1 MSMTQKKMTRSSQNK
16 LISIGVDVG
25 TVNGAIAIVD
35 EDMQILLLT
44 KAPTFQ
50 TELKHKRNKDKLN
63 KETGKFERDYRKKS
77 WLDFKEV
84 GKLFKPYVGRRV
96 IYTIE
101 RLIPRSD
108 ERESS
113 SFTNGNSMGIFQ
125 GLYSLLEPVEYYE
138 PLPITWKSDLGVT
151 SDKETSVKLAEN
163 IYEIKLRDYLKRGK
177 VDDIAEALL
186 LAFYGFRQYFTTKG
200 DK

>member
-1 MSMTQKKMTRSSQNK
+1 MTRSLQNK
-16 LISIGVDVG
+16 IISIGVDVG
-25 TVNGAIAIVD
+25 TVNGAIAVVD
-35 EDMQILLLT
+35 ENMNILLLT

-77 WLDFKEV
+77 WLDYKSV
-84 GKLFKPYVGRRV
+84 GELFKPYVGRKI

-101 RLIPRSD
+101 RLIPRSN

-125 GLYSLLEPVEYYE
+125 GLYCFLNPIEYYE
-138 PLPITWKSDLGVT
+138 PLPITWKNDLGVT
-151 SDKETSVKLAEN
+151 SDKETSVRLAES
-163 IYEIKLRDYLKRGK
+163 IYEIKLKDYLKKGK

-186 LAFYGFRQYFTTKG
+186 LAFYGFRQYFKEG
-200 DK
+200 EK

>member
-1 MSMTQKKMTRSSQNK
+1 
-16 LISIGVDVG
+16 
-25 TVNGAIAIVD
+25 
-35 EDMQILLLT
+35 
-44 KAPTFQ
+44 
-50 TELKHKRNKDKLN
+50 
-63 KETGKFERDYRKKS
+63 
-77 WLDFKEV
+77 
-84 GKLFKPYVGRRV
+84 
-96 IYTIE
+96 
-101 RLIPRSD
+101 
-108 ERESS
+108 
-113 SFTNGNSMGIFQ
+113 MGIFQ

-186 LAFYGFRQYFTTKG
+186 LAFYGFRQYFITKG

>member
-1 MSMTQKKMTRSSQNK
+1 MTHSLKNK

-35 EDMQILLLT
+35 EDMSILLLT

-63 KETGKFERDYRKKS
+63 RETGNFERDFRKKN
-77 WLDFKEV
+77 WVDYK
-84 GKLFKPYVGRRV
+84 KLGEIFAPYRDKKV
-96 IYTIE
+96 IYTVE

-108 ERESS
+108 EKESS
-113 SFTNGNSMGIFQ
+113 SFTNGNSLGIFQ
-125 GLYSLLEPVEYYE
+125 GLYGLLNPIEYYE
-138 PLPITWKSDLGVT
+138 PLPITWKTDMGVT
-151 SDKETSVKLAEN
+151 SDKETSIKLAEN
-163 IYEIKLRDYLKRGK
+163 IYEVNLKDYLKKGK

-186 LAFYGFRQYFTTKG
+186 LAFYGFRQYVSKKG
-200 DK
+200 ER

>member
-1 MSMTQKKMTRSSQNK
+1 MTRSSKNK
-16 LISIGVDVG
+16 LVSIGVDVG

-35 EDMQILLLT
+35 EDMNILLLT

-63 KETGKFERDYRKKS
+63 KETGKFERDYRKKN
-77 WLDFKEV
+77 WIDFKKV
-84 GKLFKPYVGRRV
+84 GELLTPYRGQK
-96 IYTIE
+96 ILYTVE
-101 RLIPRSD
+101 RLVPRSN

-125 GLYSLLEPVEYYE
+125 GLYALLNPIEYYE

-151 SDKETSVKLAEN
+151 SDKDTSISLAES
-163 IYEIKLRDYLKRGK
+163 IYEIKLKDYLKKGK

-186 LAFYGFRQYFTTKG
+186 LAFYGFRQYFKTKG